1 MKNRNQVRRWRGFT
15 LIELLV
21 VIAIIAILIGML
33 LPAVQKVREAAARS
47 ENSNNL
53 KQIGLATHNYHD
65 QNRKMLPYYSY
76 VYSYPQYY
84 GPLPSGA
91 TSGSSLYILL
101 PFVEQDN
108 MFKASFGP
116 LVYGYTYKYTTNGVT
131 RTSSYSQNWGV
142 TGYQAS
148 KVKGKIKTYYSK
160 TDPTA
165 EEVESPASYHPNTSV
180 LGYSYT
186 YGSNYNYYYG
196 LTLDKITDGTS
207 NTIMWVEG
215 YSKCKTSYYYDY
227 SQYYGAGSYYKYDY
241 AYTRVWNYDPLNY
254 SYEYTYRYQAPN
266 PRANPPVPY
275 VYEYSYIGTLYPYF
289 YAYGSTDSKT
299 GQTVPFEVKPS
310 PENCYYAGAQ
320 ATTSGGLQVCL
331 CDGSVRSVSPS
342 ISLTTW
348 QAAGTPSSG
357 DMLGNDW

>member
-1 MKNRNQVRRWRGFT
+1 
-15 LIELLV
+15 
-21 VIAIIAILIGML
+21 ML

-65 QNRKMLPYYSY
+65 QNRKMVPYLIYGYSDGG
-76 VYSYPQYY
+76 VN
-84 GPLPSGA
+84 
-91 TSGSSLYILL
+91 GSSLFVLL

-108 MFKASFGP
+108 VFKSTNGP
-116 LVYGYTYKYTTNGVT
+116 ITYGYSYKYTYNGT
-131 RTSSYSQNWGV
+131 PSNYSYSYNYPYR
-142 TGYQAS
+142 GYQAS
-148 KVKGKIKTYYSK
+148 RAKGKIKTYYSK

-165 EEVESPASYHPNTSV
+165 EEVESPASYHPNVSV
-180 LGYSYT
+180 LGYAYT
-186 YGSNYNYYYG
+186 SGSYNYSYG

-254 SYEYTYRYQAPN
+254 SYEYTYRYQSPN
-266 PRANPPVPY
+266 PQANPPVPY
-275 VYEYSYIGTLYPYF
+275 IYEYSYIGTLYPYF

-320 ATTSGGLQVCL
+320 ATTSGGLLVCL

-357 DMLGNDW
+357 DLLGNDW